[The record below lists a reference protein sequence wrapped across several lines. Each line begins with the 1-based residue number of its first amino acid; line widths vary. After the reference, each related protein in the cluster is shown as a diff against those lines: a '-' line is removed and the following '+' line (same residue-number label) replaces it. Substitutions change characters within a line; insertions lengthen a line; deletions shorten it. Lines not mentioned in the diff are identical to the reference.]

1 MSRRFLLSGII
12 AIATIGGYMGINAAL
27 QIREYLQINCN
38 GTAIVRTDVGTVE
51 TVVIAKNT
59 SGCIGATD
67 PIAMQTSRPVYAQ
80 VNCNGVAVA
89 RTAVGQ
95 LETVYVQKNLPG
107 CIGPVDPVA
116 MQETSPST
124 GATTSGVTTTLS
136 DSHSPETWWEVPT
149 TTGVLASY
157 DPAQAPLLDITSE
170 DIGNY
175 RIEKL
180 KEQGVQ
186 YANPVYS
193 VRIRRGASMK
203 TNTEAYLI
211 KNDAV
216 VVDGTGTTWAKVQGA
231 EVVVTDTQE
240 NTVVAQTGSQ
250 ARGYT
255 VRRWLRDPNPSDL
268 VRIGQADQAYWSDIA
283 HVNVAHTVNVR
294 EHPWYGS
301 KILFVVT
308 NKTPLYIVSTV
319 DNWSE
324 VMNDDRTLRGYI
336 RSDFLVVDKAQRREP
351 EPLLK

>member
-1 MSRRFLLSGII
+1 MKQKIFSVSLLVAILAGI
-12 AIATIGGYMGINAAL
+12 YQGIDADTRIL
-27 QIREYLQINCN
+27 SYVQISC
-38 GTAIVRTDVGTVE
+38 
-51 TVVIAKNT
+51 
-59 SGCIGATD
+59 S
-67 PIAMQTSRPVYAQ
+67 
-80 VNCNGVAVA
+80 GVAVA
-89 RTAVGQ
+89 RTDIGT
-95 LETVYVQKNLPG
+95 LETVYVDKNLPG
-107 CIGPVDPVA
+107 CIGPTDPIAMQQAQPQITYAQLNCSGIAVVRTGVGRLETIAVARNLPGCIGPISPVA
-116 MQETSPST
+116 MQD
-124 GATTSGVTTTLS
+124 VTTVSTWSVADTGSLS
-136 DSHSPETWWEVPT
+136 PHQDRINLE
-149 TTGVLASY
+149 Y
-157 DPAQAPLLDITSE
+157 IAQKDGPLLDITSE

-186 YANPVYS
+186 HANPVYS
-193 VRIRRGASMK
+193 VRIRNGASMK

-211 KNDAV
+211 KNDTV

-240 NTVVAQTGSQ
+240 NTVVAQTGSR